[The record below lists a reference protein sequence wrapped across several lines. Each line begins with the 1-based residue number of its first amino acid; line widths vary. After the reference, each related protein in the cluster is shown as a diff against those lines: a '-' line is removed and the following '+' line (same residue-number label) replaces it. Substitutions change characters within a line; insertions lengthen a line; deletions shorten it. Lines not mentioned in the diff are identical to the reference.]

1 MVLKKISIY
10 AMLIEKELMNKS
22 LCAIFLICTLAL
34 PITNTQATSEV
45 STSDITI
52 SFSGD
57 ILTHQSLYKAALH
70 NKVYNFD
77 KFFVKI
83 KPYLN
88 SDIDICHLETPLVE
102 GNPAGYPSFRTPKEL
117 APALKN
123 AGFEGCSLA
132 SNHSLDAG
140 KSGVRQSIDY
150 LAKQGLKHAGTS
162 INNKEFAD
170 IAFYAVK
177 NYQIAHLS
185 YTWSTNG
192 VKPSEKFLVNYPI
205 NSTKIFS
212 DVAQLKQS
220 GVDLVLL
227 SLHFGNEY
235 SVEISSYQKNLV
247 DKLTKNKNIDAV
259 IGHHAHVMQKALLVN
274 NTPVAFGLGNLWSGQ
289 GPWSNNP
296 RTQWGGILYLSFST
310 TEKIPSL
317 TKVRFLPTTVIP
329 GTWVITPSKSVVGK
343 WSSQAKTSIKES
355 SKLISPLSENFELL

>member
-1 MVLKKISIY
+1 MGLKKNSLNAINFEKVLVNKILL
-10 AMLIEKELMNKS
+10 ALI
-22 LCAIFLICTLAL
+22 LICTL
-34 PITNTQATSEV
+34 TQPLAESRANPEV
-45 STSDITI
+45 VEEEITI

-57 ILTHQSLYKAALH
+57 ILTHESLYKTALH

-77 KFFVKI
+77 NFFVKI

-88 SDIDICHLETPLVE
+88 SDIDICHLETPLV
-102 GNPAGYPSFRTPKEL
+102 NSTPAGYPSFRTPKEL
-117 APALKN
+117 AQALKN

-140 KSGVRQSIDY
+140 KSGVRQTIAY
-150 LAKQGLKHAGTS
+150 LAEQGLNHAGTS
-162 INNKEFAD
+162 FDNKKLAD
-170 IAFYAVK
+170 VALYTVK
-177 NYQIAHLS
+177 NIQIAHLS

-192 VKPSEKFLVNYPI
+192 VKPSDKFLVNYPI

-212 DVAQLKQS
+212 DVAELKQS
-220 GVDLVLL
+220 GIDLIIL

-247 DKLTKNKNIDAV
+247 NTLTKNKNIDAI

-274 NTPVAFGLGNLWSGQ
+274 DTPVAYGLGNLWSGQ

-296 RTQWGGILYLSFST
+296 RTQWGGLLYLTFSA
-310 TEKIPSL
+310 TEKNVSL

-343 WSSQAKTSIKES
+343 WSNQAKISIKES
-355 SKLISPLSENFELL
+355 YKLLSTLSQDFELL